1 MANNENNIINLEG
14 RRLLKP
20 MYDVVFQSLFSKKN
34 ENITK
39 NMISALIEE
48 EITSIK
54 INDTKELFREYP
66 EDKLGIL
73 DLEAEI
79 NNKEIIDVEVQLV
92 DRKNLPERLL
102 MYFSKLYSMQVKIG
116 RDYEKAKRVVLVAI
130 TNFDIDLTKELKE
143 METIWNLRERNH
155 PNLVLTNKI
164 EIHIINIMKAE
175 NEYLRNSKNK
185 KAQWMMFIK
194 DPNSEEVRSVVE
206 ENKEIKEAVV
216 EVIKLSEDEKM
227 RKLEEL
233 REKAIMDEKDIFR
246 AGKDKGI
253 EEVQQIF

>member
-1 MANNENNIINLEG
+1 MNMENETKETNEKE
-14 RRLLKP
+14 LLKP
-20 MYDVVFQSLFSKKN
+20 MYDVVFQCLFSQKN
-34 ENITK
+34 INITK

-48 EITSIK
+48 EVKSIK

-73 DLEAEI
+73 DLEAEV
-79 NNKEIIDVEVQLV
+79 NNNEVIDVEIQLIN
-92 DRKNLPERLL
+92 RNNLPERLL

-116 RDYEKAKRVVLVAI
+116 KDYEKAKRVVIVAI
-130 TNFDIDLTKELKE
+130 TNFDIDLTKQIKE

-175 NEYLRNSKNK
+175 SEYIHNSKNK

-194 DPNSEEVRSVVE
+194 DPNSEEVRSVVK

-227 RKLEEL
+227 QRFADWK
-233 REKAIMDEKDIFR
+233 EKAILDEKAIY
-246 AGKDKGI
+246 AKGI
-253 EEVQQIF
+253 DDGIKK